1 MNAFVRKEVRLL
13 LPNFIIGLLLAF
25 SVLVYADV
33 LGEITGF
40 RIWFAIV
47 PTVLCPALVVMLAL
61 DSFGRELNA
70 GTFSNLLAQP
80 MSRQKIWRTKTSL
93 LAAGIALIWCVW
105 IVCFS
110 FSYVLHGDGHGDWL
124 EAVMGSGLFALAVFA
139 GGLWTVLLFRQ
150 VAAAF
155 WFTVLTPG
163 VLLIVIQGLL
173 EGHPKRLL
181 FAKVVIGV
189 GYSVTGFLF
198 ARWLFLRA
206 QDVQWTGGTIVLP
219 EMRGLARFKSA
230 SGVRRTWRPRVA
242 LLFKEFQLHQSQFVL
257 AGVLALLHL
266 GVILWRH
273 LKSDLA
279 QHGDLEF
286 ILNIFWGLWLVMP
299 FLVGCAAVAEE
310 RKLGTLESQ
319 LGLPVKRRTQFV
331 IKLAVAL
338 ILSVLLGAVMPL
350 LLEGNKILPG
360 VIPHIDPDNVDASV
374 LMPGSVFGQT
384 MINLFFEILVRV
396 SPWMPLIILAAISSC
411 ICALAFYASSLARN
425 TLQSLGPAVL
435 GILIAWF
442 LLFGAFH
449 AEEIFNYPL
458 WRGWLIYLIGVPV
471 MALALVGLAFWN
483 YKRALVG
490 WNVWRRNL
498 LTLVVSL
505 ALVMTATTAI
515 YHRAWERLT
524 PLEPTHGATRLTQSN
539 PVTFRSYFDTWTVR
553 LPDGRAWTDRISM
566 FVPNLFAMLTD
577 GLKTTEL
584 FGGGRF
590 LDGTNWVSVVTCG
603 FDTVG
608 IQLDG
613 SLWVTEQPKTFSP
626 FMRLPRRVFDNV
638 PELTKLLKFG
648 NDSDWR
654 NVAGYYRFA
663 FLLKNDGTLWRWGTN
678 NFDLKHNKWP
688 GLQAFTP
695 YRLGTESNWAE
706 IFSLESMTFLRKTD
720 GSVWIFNYEIK
731 TGGGEKLEQK
741 IKLEPGV
748 VIQRA
753 ARLEAGRL
761 LASTTAWSRYG
772 MAYQVVIR
780 SDGTFRIWADRKLN
794 NQPHSYEWT
803 EADLQFGKDTNW
815 LGVAGRGVKIV
826 TLKNDGTLWL
836 WNFYQNNR
844 RGWNLEHDER
854 EMLDVK
860 PVRLGTH
867 SDWIAVTGADGGI
880 ISLAADGSLWF
891 WRFKPNY
898 SYVSHDIAFVPLL
911 DISRKPQRIAG
922 IFDKAN

>member
-1 MNAFVRKEVRLL
+1 V
-13 LPNFIIGLLLAF
+13 
-25 SVLVYADV
+25 
-33 LGEITGF
+33 
-40 RIWFAIV
+40 
-47 PTVLCPALVVMLAL
+47 
-61 DSFGRELNA
+61 
-70 GTFSNLLAQP
+70 
-80 MSRQKIWRTKTSL
+80 
-93 LAAGIALIWCVW
+93 
-105 IVCFS
+105 
-110 FSYVLHGDGHGDWL
+110 
-124 EAVMGSGLFALAVFA
+124 
-139 GGLWTVLLFRQ
+139 
-150 VAAAF
+150 VAA
-155 WFTVLTPG
+155 T
-163 VLLIVIQGLL
+163 
-173 EGHPKRLL
+173 
-181 FAKVVIGV
+181 
-189 GYSVTGFLF
+189 
-198 ARWLFLRA
+198 
-206 QDVQWTGGTIVLP
+206 
-219 EMRGLARFKSA
+219 
-230 SGVRRTWRPRVA
+230 
-242 LLFKEFQLHQSQFVL
+242 
-257 AGVLALLHL
+257 AG
-266 GVILWRH
+266 
-273 LKSDLA
+273 
-279 QHGDLEF
+279 
-286 ILNIFWGLWLVMP
+286 
-299 FLVGCAAVAEE
+299 
-310 RKLGTLESQ
+310 
-319 LGLPVKRRTQFV
+319 
-331 IKLAVAL
+331 
-338 ILSVLLGAVMPL
+338 
-350 LLEGNKILPG
+350 
-360 VIPHIDPDNVDASV
+360 
-374 LMPGSVFGQT
+374 
-384 MINLFFEILVRV
+384 
-396 SPWMPLIILAAISSC
+396 
-411 ICALAFYASSLARN
+411 
-425 TLQSLGPAVL
+425 
-435 GILIAWF
+435 
-442 LLFGAFH
+442 
-449 AEEIFNYPL
+449 
-458 WRGWLIYLIGVPV
+458 
-471 MALALVGLAFWN
+471 
-483 YKRALVG
+483 
-490 WNVWRRNL
+490 
-498 LTLVVSL
+498 
-505 ALVMTATTAI
+505 I

-584 FGGGRF
+584 SGGGRF

-613 SLWVTEQPKTFSP
+613 SLWVTEQPKTFSA

-688 GLQAFTP
+688 GLQAFIP

-706 IFSLESMTFLRKTD
+706 IFSLGSMTFLRKTD
-720 GSVWIFNYEIK
+720 GSVWIVNFEIK

-748 VIQRA
+748 FIQRA
-753 ARLEAGRL
+753 ASLEAGRL

-772 MAYQVVIR
+772 LAYRVGIR

-815 LGVAGRGVKIV
+815 LGVAGGGVKIV

-891 WRFKPNY
+891 WRFESNY
-898 SYVSHDIAFVPLL
+898 SYYSRDTAFVPLL

-922 IFDKAN
+922 IFDKTN